1 MTGIFGY
8 YYGVV
13 AAAEALPLALTAV
26 LDTVAGDVVTVP
38 AGLLAPD

>member
-13 AAAEALPLALTAV
+13 AAAEALPLALTAA

-38 AGLLAPD
+38 AGLLAPA